1 MAEKV
6 GFEPACRM
14 ICGAKMRFN
23 VRFYDAKAG
32 ICDHITCSFR
42 AYGVIVG
49 SKNRRYRQVHRRQI
63 GWSSRIH
70 PHIAGGYKR
79 YCRGP

>member
-1 MAEKV
+1 MAEKE
-6 GFEPACRM
+6 GFEPTCRM

-49 SKNRRYRQVHRRQI
+49 SKN
-63 GWSSRIH
+63 
-70 PHIAGGYKR
+70 
-79 YCRGP
+79 